1 MPQNLST
8 LLSVGLELTELKRP
22 EIWVRTAQSWTRV
35 TRNNFLRLIVIRTGI
50 LCEEY
55 ERKLIAV
62 RESFFVGQVV
72 YKIHQD
78 DYCGQYYPFKVKLSD

>member
-8 LLSVGLELTELKRP
+8 LLSIGLELTELKRP
-22 EIWVRTAQSWTRV
+22 EVWVRTAQSWTRV

-55 ERKLIAV
+55 KRKIIAV
-62 RESFFVGQVV
+62 RESTLVGQAS

-78 DYCGQYYPFKVKLSD
+78 DYRG